1 MGIKN
6 KSIALILIALFLTSL
21 VAIQSANAQSS
32 QSLSISPNQ
41 GPIGTI
47 VDVKG
52 VGFKSF
58 MVNFSFAGKYVTWA
72 FQASITSGANAEF
85 LVPNLP
91 PGGYT
96 VSATDG
102 LGGYAETAFTVT
114 IRVPKDYESAWQ
126 QEYGDRDI
134 EAVSN
139 VIQTSDGGFA
149 FLDLG
154 WGHGLNRLVPS
165 TLYKV
170 NASGN
175 VEWKKTIDWFA
186 AQSLVQSSDLGYTLF
201 GQWSTYGTTYQ
212 HTPTVIKTDSEGN
225 IRQVQNFSTYTT
237 GLGFVPTNDG
247 GFATLD
253 RRGGNL
259 QYDPG
264 TSWTSII
271 KTNSRG
277 LMQWNKTFNE
287 FGNFSIVNSMIQT
300 RNGGYALVGS
310 CSFNGTNDTPNLYFL
325 LIRTDSKGS
334 FEWSRQFGNGPEIVD
349 KNQTQNAG
357 ALEGVNRRTFGD
369 NEGMSVTETV
379 EGGFL
384 VAGDVYPV
392 RNYSWWGFSYGPVPN
407 MAKTLLVKT
416 DSHGN
421 MLWNQTV
428 DGYETSPIIQTS
440 DGGFVFAGSQ
450 GIIKTDANGTLQWIK
465 DDVTFPSNG
474 IRPYLLGVSSL
485 IETSDGALA
494 GIGVGTVSEPYQG
507 NIYLFETKPFLPLPT
522 PSPTSSIPEFP
533 SWAIPLLFG
542 LMIAICWFV
551 GLSQKTKT
559 TRNKTNLK
567 ISKTPRNYKF

>member
-1 MGIKN
+1 MGIKS
-6 KSIALILIALFLTSL
+6 KSFALVLIGLFLSSL
-21 VAIQSANAQSS
+21 VAVQSANAQSR
-32 QSLSISPNQ
+32 QSLSITPNQ
-41 GPIGTI
+41 GPIGTL
-47 VDVKG
+47 VDAKG

-72 FQASITSGANAEF
+72 FQASSTSGANAEF

-102 LGGYAETAFTVT
+102 LGGYAATTFTVT
-114 IRVPKDYESAWQ
+114 IRVPKDYDTAWQ

-134 EAVSN
+134 ESVSN
-139 VIQTSDGGFA
+139 VVQTSDGGFA

-170 NASGN
+170 NASGD
-175 VEWKKTIDWFA
+175 VQWKKTIEWFA
-186 AQSLVQSSDLGYTLF
+186 AETLVQTNDSGYTLF

-225 IRQVQNFSTYTT
+225 IRHIQNFSSYT
-237 GLGFVPTNDG
+237 GLGFVPTSDG
-247 GFATLD
+247 GFTTLD

-264 TSWTSII
+264 TSSTSII
-271 KTNSRG
+271 KTNSVG
-277 LMQWNKTFNE
+277 VMQWNKTFNG
-287 FGNFSIVNSMIQT
+287 FGNFSFVNSMIQT

-325 LIRTDSKGS
+325 LIRTDSKGN
-334 FEWSRQFGNGPEIVD
+334 FEWSCQFGNGPEIAD
-349 KNQTQNAG
+349 NNQTQNAG
-357 ALEGVNRRTFGD
+357 ALQGVNRRTFGD

-379 EGGFL
+379 DGGFL
-384 VAGDVYPV
+384 VAGIVYPV

-416 DSHGN
+416 DSQGKIQ
-421 MLWNQTV
+421 WNQTI

-450 GIIKTDANGTLQWIK
+450 GIIKTNANGTLQWTK

-474 IRPYLLGVSSL
+474 IRPYLLGISSL

-494 GIGVGTVSEPYQG
+494 GIGVGTTSQPYQG

-522 PSPTSSIPEFP
+522 PSPTSSIPELP
-533 SWAIPLLFG
+533 SWTTPLLLAMMVALAG
-542 LMIAICWFV
+542 LLVFHKK
-551 GLSQKTKT
+551 QK
-559 TRNKTNLK
+559 
-567 ISKTPRNYKF
+567 

>member
-1 MGIKN
+1 MGT
-6 KSIALILIALFLTSL
+6 KSKSFALVLVALFLTSL
-21 VAIQSANAQSS
+21 VVIQSANAQSS

-41 GPIGTI
+41 GPIGTL

-52 VGFKSF
+52 VGFNSF

-102 LGGYAETAFTVT
+102 RGGYAATTFTITV
-114 IRVPKDYESAWQ
+114 RVPKDYDTAWQ

-134 EAVSN
+134 ESVSN

-170 NASGN
+170 NASGE
-175 VEWKKTIDWFA
+175 VQWKKTIEWFA
-186 AQSLVQSSDLGYTLF
+186 AETLIQTSDSGYTLF

-225 IRQVQNFSTYTT
+225 IRHVQNFSSYT
-237 GLGFVPTNDG
+237 GLGFVPTSDD

-259 QYDPG
+259 QYYPG

-271 KTNSRG
+271 KTNSNG
-277 LMQWNKTFNE
+277 IMQWNKTFNE

-325 LIRTDSKGS
+325 LIRTDSKGN

-357 ALEGVNRRTFGD
+357 ALQEVNRRTFGD

-379 EGGFL
+379 DGGFL
-384 VAGDVYPV
+384 VAGIVYPV
-392 RNYSWWGFSYGPVPN
+392 RNYSWWGFSYGPIPN

-416 DSHGN
+416 DSQGN
-421 MLWNQTV
+421 MLWNQTI

-440 DGGFVFAGSQ
+440 DDGFVFAGSQ
-450 GIIKTDANGTLQWIK
+450 GIVKIDANGTLQWTK
-465 DDVTFPSNG
+465 DDVTFPSLG
-474 IRPYLLGVSSL
+474 IRPYLLGVSNL

-494 GIGVGTVSEPYQG
+494 GIGVGTTSEPYQG

-533 SWAIPLLFG
+533 SWTIPLLLTIMVASAG
-542 LMIAICWFV
+542 LLV
-551 GLSQKTKT
+551 YHKKHKRTLVKEV
-559 TRNKTNLK
+559 
-567 ISKTPRNYKF
+567 